1 MTTNCWQTP
10 KWEDIGCNGVSH
22 VAHHVCLGPDLV
34 NDPHHRLTVI
44 DVDGAWQFHL
54 VDSLLEWAW
63 CLASCGSWPE
73 SILLVLIMAL
83 LASSHLKIQKIFLL
97 SNICHCSLGLALKNV
112 QNYFSGLK
120 TLKCYAKTHFWIK
133 RTTATASA
141 NVNNIPWHTDFQSL
155 QHPYP
160 PHWGPATAWH
170 THPCPATALN
180 TPSPQPGTFNNL
192 RSCSFCRWGDPTSHF
207 SNRWKVTAP
216 QE

>member
-1 MTTNCWQTP
+1 MTTNPSCLPGTWPSQWSPPQTHCHWCRWGLTVPSCWQSS
-10 KWEDIGCNGVSH
+10 WVGMV
-22 VAHHVCLGPDLV
+22 LGQLWKLTREYSPS
-34 NDPHHRLTVI
+34 PHHGTASKLSPENTKLI
-44 DVDGAWQFHL
+44 LAFKHL
-54 VDSLLEWAW
+54 ST
-63 CLASCGSWPE
+63 
-73 SILLVLIMAL
+73 
-83 LASSHLKIQKIFLL
+83 HTFK
-97 SNICHCSLGLALKNV
+97 CSLGLALKNV

-141 NVNNIPWHTDFQSL
+141 NVNNIPWHTDCQSL